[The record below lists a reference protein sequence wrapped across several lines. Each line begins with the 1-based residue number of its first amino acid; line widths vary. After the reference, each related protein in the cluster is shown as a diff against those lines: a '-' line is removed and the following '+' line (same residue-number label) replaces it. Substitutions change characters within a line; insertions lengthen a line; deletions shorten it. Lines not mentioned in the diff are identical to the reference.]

1 MEGGPRKV
9 PCQRGKE
16 FVLFVVVVFVFLVV
30 VVVDLYALTRSPL
43 LSAGVGGYIYIYIYI
58 YVHDY
63 IIYVLWAAIFGFENI
78 IRFWDHSMRHLI

>member
-30 VVVDLYALTRSPL
+30 VVVVDLYALTRSPL
-43 LSAGVGGYIYIYIYI
+43 LSAGVGGYIYIYHYISIYS
-58 YVHDY
+58 
-63 IIYVLWAAIFGFENI
+63 G
-78 IRFWDHSMRHLI
+78 